1 MSHVK
6 HAIILAGGKG
16 ERLRPLTDGRPKSMV
31 EVAGVPILDYQLK
44 ALREGGVEE
53 VVLTVSYLKEVIQ
66 DHVGDGDKHGIKAT
80 YSVEETPLGRGGAIK
95 QAMKQ
100 IGTDW
105 EDAIALNGDNLW
117 QVDFEAFVRLHR
129 DRDAIATVLVA
140 PLRSPY
146 GIVDFNENDEILG
159 FREKPE
165 LPFWMNAGMY
175 VMSREIEPLLPDVGD
190 HEDETFPYLPRERFL
205 AFRSRGYWRGID
217 TVKDVTEAETEVAE
231 IFGRRGERFAEP
243 FISRVYRNGRELTDK
258 EYREAGL
265 TPPTAAQKAEF
276 DRREREGL

>member
-31 EVAGVPILDYQLK
+31 EVAGVPILDYQLR

-66 DHVGDGDKHGIKAT
+66 DHVGVGDKHGIKAT

-105 EDAIALNGDNLW
+105 KDAIALNGDNLW

-175 VMSREIEPLLPDVGD
+175 VMSREIEPLLPDIGD
-190 HEDETFPYLPRERFL
+190 HEDKTFPHLPRERFL
-205 AFRSRGYWRGID
+205 AFQSRGYWRGID

>member
-66 DHVGDGDKHGIKAT
+66 EHVGDGERHGIKAT

-95 QAMKQ
+95 QAMKG
-100 IGTDW
+100 ISADW
-105 EDAIALNGDNLW
+105 KDAIALNGDNLW
-117 QVDFEAFVRLHR
+117 QVDFEAFIRLHR

-175 VMSREIEPLLPDVGD
+175 VMSREIEPLLPDIGD
-190 HEDETFPYLPRERFL
+190 HEDKTFPYLPRERFL
-205 AFRSRGYWRGID
+205 AFQSRGYWRGID

-231 IFGRRGERFAEP
+231 IFGRR
-243 FISRVYRNGRELTDK
+243 
-258 EYREAGL
+258 
-265 TPPTAAQKAEF
+265 
-276 DRREREGL
+276 

>member
-31 EVAGVPILDYQLK
+31 EVAGVPILDYQLR

-105 EDAIALNGDNLW
+105 KDAIALNGDNLW
-117 QVDFEAFVRLHR
+117 QVDFETFVRLHR
-129 DRDAIATVLVA
+129 ERDAIATVLVA

-165 LPFWMNAGMY
+165 LPF
-175 VMSREIEPLLPDVGD
+175 L
-190 HEDETFPYLPRERFL
+190 DERRHVRDEQRDRAAAPRNR
-205 AFRSRGYWRGID
+205 RSRGQDFSLPTERKISGLQEPRLLARYRYGQGRYRGRD
-217 TVKDVTEAETEVAE
+217 
-231 IFGRRGERFAEP
+231 G
-243 FISRVYRNGRELTDK
+243 SR
-258 EYREAGL
+258 
-265 TPPTAAQKAEF
+265 
-276 DRREREGL
+276 